1 MKLENLSVKK
11 FLRLITIGLLAT
23 SFLVLLCLFL
33 VTKNLR
39 VVLYGGLLT
48 AVFLVWGGI
57 FLHYFQKKLTL
68 FTDSLCRTLDD
79 MMDSAARPEMDYEAE
94 TLLARISHRL
104 ERLYN
109 IMQKDRNTVAKE
121 KADLQSLLSDI
132 SHQTK
137 TPIAN
142 LKMLNETMLTRPISE
157 EQRREFLQATGSQL
171 DKLDFLIQA
180 MVKTS
185 RLEAGVITLE
195 KKDALIEE
203 TLVYAIN
210 GILAPMEKK
219 GIELTV
225 DCPEGL
231 TISHDSRWT
240 SEALF
245 NLLDNAVKYTPAG
258 GSIHVSVQNW
268 EMYWKIDVTDTGR
281 GIPEQE
287 QATIFKRFYREE
299 AVHEVDGI
307 GIGLYLA
314 REIITMQGGYIEAG
328 VIPKFAA
335 CATQGVPWFQERG
348 LWQDNSYEP
357 RPGDI
362 IFFDWDDGGQD
373 GESDHVGIVEKVE
386 NGRVYTVE
394 GNSGDSVR
402 QNSYPIGYYEI
413 YGYGTPAY

>member
-1 MKLENLSVKK
+1 MTVE
-11 FLRLITIGLLAT
+11 
-23 SFLVLLCLFL
+23 
-33 VTKNLR
+33 
-39 VVLYGGLLT
+39 Y
-48 AVFLVWGGI
+48 
-57 FLHYFQKKLTL
+57 
-68 FTDSLCRTLDD
+68 
-79 MMDSAARPEMDYEAE
+79 
-94 TLLARISHRL
+94 TLLALAVPALLAAAGFAVWTRL
-104 ERLYN
+104 RTRRMLDTLGKMLDDAIRGEFRESLYDESRLSALETRMAHYLSASAVSAKN
-109 IMQKDRNTVAKE
+109 LAEEKDAIKT
-121 KADLQSLLSDI
+121 LIGDI

-203 TLVYAIN
+203 TLVNAIN

-219 GIELTV
+219 NIELTV

-314 REIITMQGGYIEAG
+314 REIITMQGGYILVTSEVG
-328 VIPKFAA
+328 KGSTFSVFLP
-335 CATQGVPWFQERG
+335 QE
-348 LWQDNSYEP
+348 
-357 RPGDI
+357 
-362 IFFDWDDGGQD
+362 
-373 GESDHVGIVEKVE
+373 
-386 NGRVYTVE
+386 
-394 GNSGDSVR
+394 
-402 QNSYPIGYYEI
+402 
-413 YGYGTPAY
+413 

>member
-11 FLRLITIGLLAT
+11 FLRLIVCSFFAT
-23 SFLVLLCLFL
+23 SFFALFVLFL
-33 VTKNLR
+33 LTKDMR

-48 AVFLVWGGI
+48 VIFLVWGGI

-68 FTDSLCRTLDD
+68 FTDSLCRTMDD
-79 MMDSAARPEMDYEAE
+79 MMDSAVRPEIDYEAE

-109 IMQKDRNTVAKE
+109 VMQKNRDAISRE
-121 KADLQSLLSDI
+121 KSDLQSLLSDI

-157 EQRREFLQATGSQL
+157 EQRQEFLRATGSQL

-185 RLEAGVITLE
+185 RLESGLITLE
-195 KKDALIEE
+195 KKDVPIEE
-203 TLVYAIN
+203 TLVTAIN

-225 DCPEGL
+225 SCPEGL
-231 TISHDSRWT
+231 AVSHDSRWT

-258 GSIHVSVQNW
+258 GSIRVSVQNW
-268 EMYWKIDVTDTGR
+268 EMYLKIDVTDTGR

-314 REIITMQGGYIEAG
+314 REIITMQSGYILVTSTVG
-328 VIPKFAA
+328 KGSTFSVF
-335 CATQGVPWFQERG
+335 
-348 LWQDNSYEP
+348 LP
-357 RPGDI
+357 R
-362 IFFDWDDGGQD
+362 
-373 GESDHVGIVEKVE
+373 E
-386 NGRVYTVE
+386 
-394 GNSGDSVR
+394 
-402 QNSYPIGYYEI
+402 
-413 YGYGTPAY
+413 

>member
-1 MKLENLSVKK
+1 MKLEKLSVKK
-11 FLRLITIGLLAT
+11 FLRLITGGFLAT
-23 SFLVLLCLFL
+23 SFLVLIYLFL
-33 VTKNLR
+33 VTKNLW
-39 VVLYGGLLT
+39 VVLCGGLLT

-57 FLHYFQKKLTL
+57 FLHYFQRKLTL
-68 FTDSLCRTLDD
+68 FTDGLCKTLDD
-79 MMDSAARPEMDYEAE
+79 MMDSAAWPEPEMDYEAE

-104 ERLYN
+104 GRLYN
-109 IMQKDRNTVAKE
+109 IMQKNRNTVAKE
-121 KADLQSLLSDI
+121 KEDLQSLLSDI

-137 TPIAN
+137 PPIAN

-180 MVKTS
+180 LVKTS

-195 KKDALIEE
+195 KKDAPIEE
-203 TLVYAIN
+203 TLVNAIN

-225 DCPEGL
+225 DCRSGL

-268 EMYWKIDVTDTGR
+268 EMYWKIDVADTGR
-281 GIPEQE
+281 GIPESE
-287 QATIFKRFYREE
+287 HAAIFKRFYREE
-299 AVHEVDGI
+299 AVHKVDGI

-314 REIITMQGGYIEAG
+314 REIITMQGGYIMVTSE
-328 VIPKFAA
+328 
-335 CATQGVPWFQERG
+335 
-348 LWQDNSYEP
+348 
-357 RPGDI
+357 
-362 IFFDWDDGGQD
+362 
-373 GESDHVGIVEKVE
+373 VEK
-386 NGRVYTVE
+386 GSTF
-394 GNSGDSVR
+394 SVFLPR
-402 QNSYPIGYYEI
+402 E
-413 YGYGTPAY
+413 